1 MNDAK
6 MMRVALAA
14 LLAFAAGEASAQL
27 YKCKRPDGKVVYSD
41 QACESSDTAGK
52 LAPGVSNRA
61 NANEERAAAERAAA
75 AQADEESRRNAEALV
90 AAQKKL
96 GVLPASPA
104 SGAPPAA
111 PGSATLQGGVGPVP
125 GPYELTSHDRDRIR
139 DLQVTESSVGAS
151 REQREAARM
160 EMASIRSGRETR
172 LSASDRERRESL
184 HADMS
189 SADAKKRAQALRE
202 LRALYNR

>member
-6 MMRVALAA
+6 MMRAALAA
-14 LLAFAAGEASAQL
+14 LLAFAAAEASAQL

-75 AQADEESRRNAEALV
+75 ARADEEARRNAEALI
-90 AAQKKL
+90 AAEKKL
-96 GVLPASPA
+96 GVVPASPA

-111 PGSATLQGGVGPVP
+111 PGSATIQGSVP
-125 GPYELTSHDRDRIR
+125 APYELTSRDRDRLR
-139 DLQVTESSVGAS
+139 DLQITESSVGAS

-160 EMASIRSGRETR
+160 EMASIRSGQEARM
-172 LSASDRERRESL
+172 SASDRERRESL

-202 LRALYNR
+202 LRSLYNR

>member
-1 MNDAK
+1 MSDAK
-6 MMRVALAA
+6 TMRVALAA
-14 LLAFAAGEASAQL
+14 LLAFAAADASAQL

-75 AQADEESRRNAEALV
+75 AQAEEEARRNAEALV

-111 PGSATLQGGVGPVP
+111 PGSATVQGSVPP
-125 GPYELTSHDRDRIR
+125 GPYDLTSRDRDRLR
-139 DLQVTESSVGAS
+139 DLQITESSVGAS

-160 EMASIRSGRETR
+160 EMASIRSGREAR
-172 LSASDRERRESL
+172 LSAADRERRESL

-202 LRALYNR
+202 LRSLYNR

>member
-1 MNDAK
+1 MSDAK
-6 MMRVALAA
+6 AMRGALAA
-14 LLAFAAGEASAQL
+14 LLAFAAADASAQL

-61 NANEERAAAERAAA
+61 NANEERTAAERAAA
-75 AQADEESRRNAEALV
+75 AQAEEEARRNAEALV

-111 PGSATLQGGVGPVP
+111 PGSATIVGSVAPA
-125 GPYELTSHDRDRIR
+125 PYELTSRDRDRLR
-139 DLQVTESSVGAS
+139 DLQITESSVGAS

-160 EMASIRSGRETR
+160 EMASIRSGREAR
-172 LSASDRERRESL
+172 LSAADRERRESL

-202 LRALYNR
+202 LRSLYNR